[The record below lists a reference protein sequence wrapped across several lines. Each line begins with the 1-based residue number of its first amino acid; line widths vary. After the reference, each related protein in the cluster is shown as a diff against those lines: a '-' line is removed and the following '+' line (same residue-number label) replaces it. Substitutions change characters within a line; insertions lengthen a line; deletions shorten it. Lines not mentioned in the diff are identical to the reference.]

1 MHSRTEEL
9 AEVLLSRL
17 SAGKTSLLLGLSHY
31 RCKRIKAE
39 MKEKRIRGSERLA
52 PTGRKA
58 RILTFMY
65 ERGLPVL
72 DVVLFTPYY
81 PSDVLGL
88 LKRIC

>member
-17 SAGKTSLLLGLSHY
+17 SAGKTSLLLVLSHY

-72 DVVLFTPYY
+72 DVLLFTRFY
-81 PSDVLGL
+81 PSDVLAVL
-88 LKRIC
+88 RRVS